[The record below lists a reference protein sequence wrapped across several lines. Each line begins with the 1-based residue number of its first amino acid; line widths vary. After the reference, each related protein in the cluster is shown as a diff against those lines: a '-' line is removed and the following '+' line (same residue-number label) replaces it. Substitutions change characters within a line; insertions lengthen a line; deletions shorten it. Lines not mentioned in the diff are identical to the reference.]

1 MELIEELSKK
11 FKPNMPILVDEI
23 YSVLSKFSY
32 SQIYKQIAKAVVN
45 AKLVRYDKGVYY
57 IPTITELGLS
67 KLNPQLV
74 IEKKYIA
81 SCEDI
86 FRLFSGT
93 QLLNLMGLSNQVP
106 IVTEI
111 ITNKVANG
119 RKVKVGY
126 LQVILKKPR
135 IEISAS
141 NVDAYTVLELFNN
154 LNLNNMP
161 TNIDYGKVVSF
172 IKDKKLK
179 ANDILMYADYFPA
192 RAVKNLVNSG
202 VLEVLQ

>member
-11 FKPNMPILVDEI
+11 FKPNTPILVDEI
-23 YSVLSKFSY
+23 YSVLSYFSR
-32 SQIYKQIAKAVVN
+32 SQIYKQIAKEVAN
-45 AKLVRYDKGVYY
+45 GKLVRFDKGVYY

-74 IEKKYIA
+74 IEKKYIT
-81 SCEDI
+81 SNTDV
-86 FRLFSGT
+86 FGLYSGT

-111 ITNKVANG
+111 ITNKVANS

-126 LQVILKKPR
+126 LRVVLKKPR

-141 NVDAYTVLELFNN
+141 NIDAYTVLELFNN
-154 LNLNNMP
+154 LNFDNMSR
-161 TNIDYGKVVSF
+161 NIDYGKVVSF